1 MDGHVGAHPLASKG
15 IERGRQCPI
24 EDEYFL
30 LISKAAPGIASEDI

>member
-15 IERGRQCPI
+15 MERGRQCT
-24 EDEYFL
+24 DEYFL